1 VKISITKTNVVN
13 KDFLICIIVT
23 TSC

>member
-1 VKISITKTNVVN
+1 VKISITRTDVVN
-13 KDFLICIIVT
+13 EDFLICIIVT